1 MPDAIDQSW
10 SRIDPHKAVEAGIK
24 LVCGY
29 LSHDPSKNWTPAWVR
44 AYHAV
49 GIGVLLNWES
59 DPGRP
64 LLGAAAGHPDGADA
78 VNLAQQLIRSVGYAP
93 KNKISLVFS
102 CDRDTA
108 PTQYPAIDA
117 YYRATKELTDMG
129 GFLNGAYGEADLIEH
144 LHAAALTA
152 VEWQTL
158 AWSGGRISTQAD
170 LYQSSINNTVANA
183 SVDIDKI
190 LHPATLGA
198 WWAPGSYEESLD
210 SSAVLIAQHPITPPE
225 DGMFE
230 IIHDTSEPIVGYYA
244 WSLGCWR
251 LIAGNTQFQMAKA
264 SGLAVNKG
272 AVRVVTHA
280 QRLRIQNL
288 AIGH

>member
-1 MPDAIDQSW
+1 MPDAVDQSW
-10 SRIDPHKAVEAGIK
+10 GRVDPKKAVATGVK

-29 LSHDPSKNWTPAWVR
+29 LSHDPSKNWTAQWVR

-78 VNLAQQLIRSVGYAP
+78 VNQAQQLIRAVGYAP
-93 KNKISLVFS
+93 KNKVGIVFS
-102 CDRDTA
+102 CDRDTTPA
-108 PTQYPAIDA
+108 QYPQIDA
-117 YYRATKELTDMG
+117 YYRATKELTGMA
-129 GFLNGAYGEADLIEH
+129 GFLNGAYGEADLVDH
-144 LHAAALTA
+144 LHASGLTS

-158 AWSGGRISTQAD
+158 AWSNGRISPEAD
-170 LYQSSINNTVANA
+170 LYQSSINNTVANT

-190 LHPATLGA
+190 MHPATLGA
-198 WWAPGSYEESLD
+198 WWAPDSYEESLD
-210 SSAVLIAQHPITPPE
+210 SSAVVITPQPISIPE

-230 IIHDTSEPIVGYYA
+230 IIHDTSEPKVGYYA
-244 WSLGCWR
+244 WSLGAWR
-251 LIAGNTQFQMAKA
+251 LIAGSMQLQMAQA
-264 SGLAVNKG
+264 SGMATHSGKIR
-272 AVRVVTHA
+272 AVTHA

-288 AIGH
+288 ALGH